1 MTVQA
6 PPVTTSVNPLRQ
18 GLRQERMPEPC
29 TMVICG
35 ATGDLTRRKLA
46 PAIYNLALGGF
57 LPPEFTVVG
66 FARRPMS
73 NDEFHAHLREG
84 IDLFSRNR
92 PASDS
97 VWSSFATGVEYQQG
111 NLDDPEAYA
120 DLARRLDRIDRDRG
134 TAGNRLFYLAIQPSL
149 VPDVVRQLGAVGL
162 AGSSERTSGRVG
174 WTRVVVEKPFGS
186 DTESA
191 KTLNA
196 QINEV
201 FTEDQIYRIDH
212 YLGKETVQNLAVFR
226 FGNGLF
232 EPIWNRRYIDSVQIT
247 VAETV
252 GLEGRGE
259 FYDQTGALRDIVQN
273 LAVFRFGNGLFEPI
287 WNRRYIDSVQITVA
301 ETVGLEGRGEFYD
314 QTGALRDIVQNHV
327 LQLLAVF
334 AMEPPVEFA
343 PNDLRDEKLK
353 VLRAVRPMSPEDVAH
368 NTVRGQYITGWVAG
382 EKVPAYRDEPEV
394 EPDSETETYV
404 ALKLGIDSW
413 RWAGVPFYIRTGK
426 ALSSRV
432 TEIAVTFR
440 RAPLALFGRAGAP
453 DMDPNVLA
461 IRVQP
466 DEGILLRFGAKVP
479 GPGLNIR
486 GVNMDFRYGSSFAVD
501 SPDAYETLLLDCMI
515 GDSTLFTRDDEV
527 VRAWEIL
534 DPIVRT
540 WQSRQGGPI
549 HYYAAGSWGPPAADE
564 LLARDGREW
573 RRP

>member
-1 MTVQA
+1 
-6 PPVTTSVNPLRQ
+6 
-18 GLRQERMPEPC
+18 
-29 TMVICG
+29 
-35 ATGDLTRRKLA
+35 
-46 PAIYNLALGGF
+46 
-57 LPPEFTVVG
+57 
-66 FARRPMS
+66 
-73 NDEFHAHLREG
+73 
-84 IDLFSRNR
+84 
-92 PASDS
+92 
-97 VWSSFATGVEYQQG
+97 VWASFAAGIEYQEG
-111 NLDDPEAYA
+111 DLDDPEAWA
-120 DLARRLDRIDRDRG
+120 TLARRLDRIDRDRG
-134 TAGNRLFYLAIQPSL
+134 TAGNRIFYLAIQPSL
-149 VPDVVRQLGAVGL
+149 VPGAVNDLGNAGL
-162 AGSSERTSGRVG
+162 AGTTERTSGRQG

-186 DTESA
+186 DVASA
-191 KTLNA
+191 ETLNR
-196 QINEV
+196 QLRGV
-201 FTEDQIYRIDH
+201 FAEEQIYRIDH
-212 YLGKETVQNLAVFR
+212 YLGKET
-226 FGNGLF
+226 
-232 EPIWNRRYIDSVQIT
+232 
-247 VAETV
+247 
-252 GLEGRGE
+252 
-259 FYDQTGALRDIVQN
+259 VQN

-343 PNDLRDEKLK
+343 PTDLRDEKLK
-353 VLRAVRPMSPEDVAH
+353 VLRAVRSMSPEDVAH

-382 EKVPAYRDEPEV
+382 EKVPAYRDEAEV
-394 EPDSETETYV
+394 RPDSDTETYV

-426 ALSSRV
+426 ALASRV
-432 TEIAVTFR
+432 TEIAVQFR
-440 RAPLALFGRAGAP
+440 RAPLALFGRAGTP
-453 DMDPNVLA
+453 DMEPNVLA

-534 DPIVRT
+534 DPIVRA
-540 WQSRQGGPI
+540 WAGGAAPL
-549 HYYAAGSWGPPAADE
+549 HFYAAGSWGPPAADE